1 MTILVAG
8 HIMVKAGQRQR
19 FLDGS
24 TEAMRLARSSNDCD
38 DFVVAADPLDANR
51 VNIFERWRSRDA
63 LHAFRD
69 TGPDDDL
76 TDLIVR
82 ARVNEY
88 EV

>member
-1 MTILVAG
+1 MTIIVAG
-8 HIMVKAGQRQR
+8 QIEVKPGQRQR

-24 TEAMRLARSSNDCD
+24 ADAMRLARTTKGCE

-51 VNIFERWRSRDA
+51 VNVFELWRSRKA
-63 LHAFRD
+63 LHDFRGA
-69 TGPDDDL
+69 GPDDGL
-76 TDLIVR
+76 AELIVR